1 MQVQKGPIS
10 GAAPYSY
17 EASASADDFFAWAD
31 ANKQDIETQ
40 LRAFGAVLFRGFQLT
55 RQSVFDKLLGVF
67 CRQVITG
74 YGDLPPE
81 EGTDRVYRSTPY
93 PADTPI
99 LFHNE
104 SSHMSSWPTR
114 QFFGCVTASPVGGET
129 PLVDCR
135 RIYQRI
141 PTDIREHFREK
152 GLLYVRRFIAGI
164 DVPWQAFFKTQSKQE
179 VESSCQRRGW
189 RCEWSARE
197 TLTVLQPSQAVARNP
212 VTGEWSFF
220 NQIMLHHPHYLSSE
234 ERETLEEILGPQGLP
249 RSVSYGDGSPIQT
262 SVLNMIHELYQAE
275 SRSFRWRE
283 GDVLMLDNMSV
294 AHGRAAFSGPRKIIV
309 GLGDPIEMFR

>member
-1 MQVQKGPIS
+1 MLVQKELMS
-10 GAAPYSY
+10 GTSPYRY
-17 EASASADDFFAWAD
+17 EASACADDFFAWAES
-31 ANKQDIETQ
+31 NKQEIEAQ
-40 LRAFGAVLFRGFQLT
+40 LRSFGAVLFRGFQLT
-55 RQSVFDKLLGVF
+55 PQAVFDRLLSRF

-93 PADTPI
+93 PPDTAI

-135 RIYQRI
+135 RIYQQL
-141 PTDIREHFREK
+141 PADVRERFREK
-152 GLLYVRRFIAGI
+152 RLLYVRRFIAGI
-164 DVPWQAFFKTQSKQE
+164 DVPWHAFFKTKSKEE
-179 VESSCQRRGW
+179 VELACRRRGW
-189 RCEWSARE
+189 RCEWGVRD
-197 TLTVLQPSQAVARNP
+197 TLTVLQPSQAIAQNP

-234 ERETLEEILGPQGLP
+234 ERETLEALLGPQNLP
-249 RSVSYGDGSPIQT
+249 RGVTYGDGAPIEP
-262 SVLNMIHELYQAE
+262 SVLKMIYELYEAE
-275 SRSFRWRE
+275 SVSFRWRE
-283 GDVLMLDNMSV
+283 GDVLMLDNMSM
-294 AHGRAAFSGPRKIIV
+294 AHGRATFRGPRKIIV
-309 GLGDPIEMFR
+309 GLGDPIEIYR